1 MMALPVVNVRALSG
15 EDHMQMIF
23 RAELVIEMSGNTL
36 LNAAEGQ
43 EQIDVLVRNVHIFK
57 KPAALPERNLLF
69 TVRHD
74 ESSPYMQ

>member
-1 MMALPVVNVRALSG
+1 
-15 EDHMQMIF
+15 
-23 RAELVIEMSGNTL
+23 MSGNAL